1 VQLSSQHSAPHSA
14 SFPAKTN
21 VAELSLPESSTL
33 QHHHQQQQQ
42 QQQQQ
47 QNRQHKLSFD
57 KENSAIAA
65 RELADQKARVSMVRA
80 AELRQLEDL
89 LGATVASSGLKQ
101 LDLRQLNVRSW
112 ERLLYDVHW

>member
-1 VQLSSQHSAPHSA
+1 MQLSSQHSASHSA

-21 VAELSLPESSTL
+21 VAELSLAESSTL
-33 QHHHQQQQQ
+33 QHHNHH
-42 QQQQQ
+42 QQQQ
-47 QNRQHKLSFD
+47 QNRQQKLPFD

-112 ERLLYDVHW
+112 ERSLYDVHW